1 MEQRGRSAHEA
12 QEELEAYRDRLA
24 RAKSRREM
32 ARALR
37 WPLLCLVFG
46 VIIAA
51 LIFVL
56 TSDRPKEWLD
66 DLRGIN
72 VADKVIE
79 TTDSVKGPSEL
90 FQRAPEESCQ
100 TDSENIVEM
109 VGEDDRW
116 PMHITQ
122 IEVIETDP
130 VSCKGVATFSNG
142 TVDTI
147 KFFDHSER
155 IGFEPFPSVTCADL
169 GQRVIRYSE
178 NEPRPLVRVTGP
190 RPIATEPSDRL
201 SCRGVAEYADGGEE
215 IIPLHED
222 AKVAVNTKRLRSET
236 CRTNRRVSW
245 LRSSATWFLGVS
257 MHYCSFS

>member
-37 WPLLCLVFG
+37 WPLLCLVLG

-56 TSDRPKEWLD
+56 MSDRPKEWLD

-100 TDSENIVEM
+100 TDSENIVEI
-109 VGEDDRW
+109 VGKDDR
-116 PMHITQ
+116 
-122 IEVIETDP
+122 
-130 VSCKGVATFSNG
+130 
-142 TVDTI
+142 
-147 KFFDHSER
+147 
-155 IGFEPFPSVTCADL
+155 
-169 GQRVIRYSE
+169 
-178 NEPRPLVRVTGP
+178 
-190 RPIATEPSDRL
+190 
-201 SCRGVAEYADGGEE
+201 
-215 IIPLHED
+215 
-222 AKVAVNTKRLRSET
+222 
-236 CRTNRRVSW
+236 
-245 LRSSATWFLGVS
+245 
-257 MHYCSFS
+257 